1 MSART
6 YGPEEQA
13 KLKKIID
20 EGATVLSEV
29 EDLSAGLKD
38 TVKAVAEELEIKP
51 ALINKAIKIAH
62 KGEWSKYSEAFDCLE
77 NLIIAV
83 GGGSVMDLAKCANTL
98 YYIENLKSNKKIRFA
113 KFCKDSSYFIFQIF
127 YR

>member
-29 EDLSAGLKD
+29 EDLMKKGTID
-38 TVKAVAEELEIKP
+38 EEEY
-51 ALINKAIKIAH
+51 
-62 KGEWSKYSEAFDCLE
+62 KY
-77 NLIIAV
+77 
-83 GGGSVMDLAKCANTL
+83 MR
-98 YYIENLKSNKKIRFA
+98 KKILT
-113 KFCKDSSYFIFQIF
+113 KYVN
-127 YR
+127 

>member
-62 KGEWSKYSEAFDCLE
+62 KGDWSKVADAFDDLE
-77 NLIIAV
+77 TLVVTV
-83 GGGSVMDLAKCANTL
+83 G
-98 YYIENLKSNKKIRFA
+98 
-113 KFCKDSSYFIFQIF
+113 KDK
-127 YR
+127 